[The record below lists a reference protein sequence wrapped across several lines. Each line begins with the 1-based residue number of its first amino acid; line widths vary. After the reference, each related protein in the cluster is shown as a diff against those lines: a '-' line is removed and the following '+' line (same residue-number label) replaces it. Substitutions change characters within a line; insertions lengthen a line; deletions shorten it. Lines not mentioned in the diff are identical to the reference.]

1 MAYPAWGEEESKKP
15 PVAPPGKCLQR
26 APPARGAECRCELRM
41 LLAGRGSAAAA
52 VAALQALTFA
62 QELRIV
68 LLLLFFRRS
77 LVFGRLR
84 CPCALP
90 NISASSAAFA
100 AAREGLLSRSPPLPS
115 PLSPLP
121 SSLFSSPLAALSFRS
136 PLFTSPPLP
145 LFFSSFSP
153 LPYSLFSSFLFP
165 LLTPLTLLPSP
176 VFPLT

>member
-1 MAYPAWGEEESKKP
+1 
-15 PVAPPGKCLQR
+15 
-26 APPARGAECRCELRM
+26 M

-145 LFFSSFSP
+145 LFFSARQGLCNRVVLQPF
-153 LPYSLFSSFLFP
+153 FFTRKQ
-165 LLTPLTLLPSP
+165 TPHARRARRQSNKSGSK
-176 VFPLT
+176 VV